1 MTVEPS
7 EPGSDTVS
15 WSQAQRG
22 SYGDLR
28 RAASTGRSG
37 VAVIGMGYVGLP
49 TALSLVNA
57 GYQVLG
63 VDLSGQRLAAIRS
76 RSVDLSTE
84 GQCED
89 LAWALDQGQLELTSD
104 PGFARAADVV
114 LICVPT
120 PIHENHQPDP
130 SFVRSACRAAV
141 AGARRDQLIILTS
154 TTYVSTTRE
163 LLIEPL
169 RGRGL
174 QPGRDVFVAFSPERV
189 NPGSPLGQER
199 VARVVGG
206 ATLECAQRAS
216 ELLARIAG
224 SLHVVSSPEA
234 AEFTKLYENSFRAVN
249 IAFVNEIADAAR
261 VLGLDVTEVIRAA
274 ATKPYGFMPFAP
286 GPGVGGHCIPC
297 DPHYLAW
304 QLRRRSQPTPV
315 LEQAMDAIH
324 RRPARVAER
333 AKEVLA
339 SGGRRVADAG
349 VLVVGVAYKP
359 GVEDVRETPAREIIA
374 TLRADGA
381 RVDYHDPLVPF
392 LELSDGEVLETNATH
407 RAGSY
412 DLVIAHTL
420 HPGFDYGWIA
430 QYPRVLDATYQLQGV
445 PHRVLP

>member
-1 MTVEPS
+1 V
-7 EPGSDTVS
+7 V
-15 WSQAQRG
+15 
-22 SYGDLR
+22 
-28 RAASTGRSG
+28 
-37 VAVIGMGYVGLP
+37 VGMGYVGLP

-76 RSVDLSTE
+76 HSVDLSTQ
-84 GQCED
+84 GQLED
-89 LAWALDQGQLELTSD
+89 LSWALDQGRLELSGD
-104 PGFARAADVV
+104 PAMVRTADLV

-120 PIHENHQPDP
+120 PIHQDHQPDP
-130 SFVRSACRAAV
+130 SFVRSACRSAV
-141 AGARRDQLIILTS
+141 ASARPDQLIVLTS
-154 TTYVSTTRE
+154 TTYVGTTRE

-169 RGRGL
+169 RERGL
-174 QPGRDVFVAFSPERV
+174 QPGRDVFVAFSPERI
-189 NPGSPLGQER
+189 NPGGPLGQDQ

-206 ATLECAQRAS
+206 ATAACAQRAC
-216 ELLARIAG
+216 EVLGRIAG

-234 AEFTKLYENSFRAVN
+234 AELTKLYENSFRAVN

-261 VLGLDVTEVIRAA
+261 TLDLDVTEVIGAA

-304 QLRRRSQPTPV
+304 QLRLRSQPTPV
-315 LEQAMDAIH
+315 LDQAMDAIH

-339 SGGRRVADAG
+339 GGGRRVDDAD

-392 LELSDGEVLETNATH
+392 LELPDGEVLETNATH
-407 RAGSY
+407 RVGSY

-430 QYPRVLDATYQLQGV
+430 QYPRVLDATYQLQDV

>member
-7 EPGSDTVS
+7 QPCSDTVS
-15 WSQAQRG
+15 QSRSEPG
-22 SYGDLR
+22 SYRGR
-28 RAASTGRSG
+28 WHTEATGRSA

-63 VDLSGQRLAAIRS
+63 VDLSERRLAAIRAH
-76 RSVDLSTE
+76 SVDLSAE
-84 GQCED
+84 RQRED
-89 LAWALDQGQLELTSD
+89 LSRALDQGQLELTAD
-104 PGFARAADVV
+104 PATASPADVV

-120 PIHENHQPDP
+120 PTHEDHRPDP

-141 AGARRDQLIILTS
+141 AGARHDQLIILTS

-169 RGRGL
+169 RDRGL

-189 NPGSPLGQER
+189 NPGGGLGQER

-206 ATLECAQRAS
+206 ATSACAQRAS
-216 ELLARIAG
+216 ELLTQVAG

-234 AEFTKLYENSFRAVN
+234 AEFTKLYENSFRAIN
-249 IAFVNEIADAAR
+249 IAFVNEIADAAMA
-261 VLGLDVTEVIRAA
+261 LGLDVTEVIRAA
-274 ATKPYGFMPFAP
+274 ATKPYGFMPFTP

-304 QLRRRSQPTPV
+304 QLRLRHHATPV
-315 LEQAMDAIH
+315 LDQAMDAIH

-333 AKEVLA
+333 AREVLA
-339 SGGRRVADAG
+339 SGGRGMADAR
-349 VLVVGVAYKP
+349 VLLVGVAYKP

-381 RVDYHDPLVPF
+381 RVDYHDPLVSF

-407 RAGSY
+407 RVDSY
-412 DLVIAHTL
+412 DLLIAHTL

-430 QYPRVLDATYQLQGV
+430 QHPRVLDATYQLQGV

>member
-1 MTVEPS
+1 VADEQAEHLPAAVQVGHHPAAPRLGRLDLPVGLHAPGG
-7 EPGSDTVS
+7 EPGADP
-15 WSQAQRG
+15 AP
-22 SYGDLR
+22 
-28 RAASTGRSG
+28 AGRH
-37 VAVIGMGYVGLP
+37 
-49 TALSLVNA
+49 
-57 GYQVLG
+57 
-63 VDLSGQRLAAIRS
+63 R
-76 RSVDLSTE
+76 
-84 GQCED
+84 
-89 LAWALDQGQLELTSD
+89 
-104 PGFARAADVV
+104 PG
-114 LICVPT
+114 
-120 PIHENHQPDP
+120 
-130 SFVRSACRAAV
+130 
-141 AGARRDQLIILTS
+141 
-154 TTYVSTTRE
+154 
-163 LLIEPL
+163 
-169 RGRGL
+169 
-174 QPGRDVFVAFSPERV
+174 PGRDVFVAFSPERI
-189 NPGSPLGQER
+189 NPGSALGHER

-206 ATLECAQRAS
+206 ATVACTQRAS

-224 SLHVVSSPEA
+224 SLHVVTSPEV

-261 VLGLDVTEVIRAA
+261 ALGIDVTEVIRAA

-304 QLRRRSQPTPV
+304 HLRLRSQPTPV

-333 AKEVLA
+333 AKEVLV
-339 SGGRRVADAG
+339 SGGRGVAGAA

-392 LELSDGEVLETNATH
+392 LDLSSGEVLETNATH
-407 RAGSY
+407 RVGNY

-430 QYPRVLDATYQLQGV
+430 EYPRVLDATYQLQDV
-445 PHRVLP
+445 PHRVLL